1 MKIERLSLELTQA
14 CAKGCDFCYNGSGPQ
29 GETRWQVGEVLQFV
43 GDLADHGLQ
52 AVSLGGGEPL
62 QHPGLF
68 EVLDGLRGRLFRSV
82 TTNGLLLDGLF
93 EALVAARPDKVHVSV
108 HYPDRPAEVSRVIRQ
123 VLALQ
128 TAGLR
133 SGVNLLIGASTVQ
146 AAQDAH
152 QQILAAGIGPERLML
167 LPRRGVDSP
176 SPAQLA
182 QVAGGARFQ
191 SVTCLL
197 TCAESPRFVSVDWTK
212 RVAWCSYTA
221 RRRRLPS
228 LDQAGLLAA
237 LDGLGLSFCGG
248 ALPTPPPGPDAGA
261 PAS

>member
-1 MKIERLSLELTQA
+1 MKIERLSLELTQQ
-14 CAKGCDFCYNGSGPQ
+14 CSKGCDFCYNGSGPQ
-29 GETRWQVGEVLQFV
+29 GGEGWQTGEVLQFV
-43 GDLADHGLQ
+43 GALADQGLR

-108 HYPDRPAEVSRVIRQ
+108 HYPDRPAELSRVIRQ
-123 VLALQ
+123 VLALEA
-128 TAGLR
+128 AGLR
-133 SGVNLLIGASTVQ
+133 SGVNLLIGASSVE
-146 AAQDAH
+146 AAQRAH
-152 QQILAAGIGPERLML
+152 QQLLAAGIGPERLML

-197 TCAESPRFVSVDWTK
+197 RCQESPRFVSVDWSK

-228 LDQAGLLAA
+228 LDSAGLMAA

-248 ALPTPPPGPDAGA
+248 ALPTPPPGLDEGA
-261 PAS
+261 HPP